1 MKDKIIFWLDSNLT
15 QYTLAYFLQKK
26 LDADFYAIIDVTNKP
41 RIFYENQ
48 HLVNFKKI
56 WFFT

>member
-1 MKDKIIFWLDSNLT
+1 MKDKIIFWLDSNLM

-41 RIFYENQ
+41 KSF
-48 HLVNFKKI
+48 
-56 WFFT
+56 